1 MQEHNSSSKARKGLV
16 GLAVLAAYMIVVV
29 VALCVMYAFNAQAGL
44 HSFAAQDDARALEEA
59 SNNEPRV
66 TNASTQV
73 IQLVSLMGMTQ
84 DEALRAIGHGA
95 DVQEQRSLSSLVFS
109 NEVVVALTDEK
120 GDALSGTPTVTLGF
134 DGDGR
139 VAAASYEAATSL
151 LGYGSLAFAPAVTE
165 FHIVEH
171 MLGEVGLSGV
181 EEGSVALPDLSEYS
195 TYESDGKTL
204 AQQMYSFKGSAQSGD
219 QVFSWQV
226 TLDYDYSQANRTSDL
241 ANTVKKVAVA
251 IMKA

>member
-1 MQEHNSSSKARKGLV
+1 MQEYNSSSKAQKGLTGLV
-16 GLAVLAAYMIVVV
+16 VLAVCMVI
-29 VALCVMYAFNAQAGL
+29 VALVLAGVYVLNAQASL
-44 HSFAAQDDARALEEA
+44 HSFSAQDDAQALEEA

-73 IQLVSLMGMTQ
+73 IHLVSLMGMTQ

-95 DVQEQRSLSSLVFS
+95 DVQEQRSLSSLGFS

-171 MLGEVGLSGV
+171 MLGEVGLSGI
-181 EEGSVALPDLSEYS
+181 EEGSVALPDSSEYS

-204 AQQMYSFKGSAQSGD
+204 AQQVYSFNGSSQSGD
-219 QVFSWQV
+219 QAFSWQV
-226 TLDYDYSQANRTSDL
+226 TLNYDYSQANKTSDL
-241 ANTVKKVAVA
+241 ANTVKKVVVA